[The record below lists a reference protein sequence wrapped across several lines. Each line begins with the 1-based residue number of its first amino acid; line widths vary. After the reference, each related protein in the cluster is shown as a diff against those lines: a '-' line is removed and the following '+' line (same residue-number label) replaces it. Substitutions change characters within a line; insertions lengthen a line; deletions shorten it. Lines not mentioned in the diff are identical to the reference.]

1 MNLFFSVFHFKF
13 CEIKC
18 VSVFKLVFN
27 SDDAGMVFIFQ
38 NYSCCFVFNFVSK
51 RFILRKLW
59 NFKIFSNVREN
70 LFRTSVFSNLFLRI
84 SPFLYKFS
92 LAVHQTV
99 MILQLSKKVCCHYV
113 NFVQVRRIFLLLFS
127 EVDPTISLFCIQDL
141 VFLCSVLDKIVTQS
155 WPIHNCFRK
164 IFCYNGIWLH
174 QASFFLSCVCL
185 LKKSIFTL

>member
-18 VSVFKLVFN
+18 VSVFKLVFD

-38 NYSCCFVFNFVSK
+38 NYSCCFVFNFVSE

-84 SPFLYKFS
+84 SPFLHKFS
-92 LAVHQTV
+92 LAIHQTV

-113 NFVQVRRIFLLLFS
+113 NFVQVRRIFLFYFSRKWTQRFLYFVYKILFS
-127 EVDPTISLFCIQDL
+127 FVLFWIKLLRNLDL
-141 VFLCSVLDKIVTQS
+141 FIIASERSFVIMAFDYIKQVFS
-155 WPIHNCFRK
+155 
-164 IFCYNGIWLH
+164 
-174 QASFFLSCVCL
+174 
-185 LKKSIFTL
+185 